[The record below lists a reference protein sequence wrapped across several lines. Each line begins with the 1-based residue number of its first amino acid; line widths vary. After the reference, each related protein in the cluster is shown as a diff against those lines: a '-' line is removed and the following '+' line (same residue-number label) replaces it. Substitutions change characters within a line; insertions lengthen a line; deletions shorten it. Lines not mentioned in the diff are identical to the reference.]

1 MTHPYQA
8 SDVVL
13 GFAESQLAGGD
24 VMCDIDTRRAD
35 TAGAE
40 LRAVTKP
47 PASTTAGSLAKRFS
61 GSQLVRLER
70 AMGHLAHTFIDVLSE
85 HECDRLRALQPTLDV
100 DSTEVECCG
109 KKKQGFAWNDQGQW
123 AERPISIVWAEAGP
137 TLSAKLLSGRQDPRP
152 RAKRM
157 LAKALRALPE
167 DLGHPRFR
175 RGLSQ
180 QGLLEGG
187 ARDRPGSLEACR
199 GDGTR
204 RGRRGL
210 LSPRGLAGG
219 AKGDRA
225 QSARRARRGG
235 ERPEEP
241 PAQDHRQRGAR
252 RRAPWRA

>member
-70 AMGHLAHTFIDVLSE
+70 AMGELARTFFDVLSE
-85 HECDRLRALQPTLDV
+85 HECDRLRALRSTLDV
-100 DSTEVECCG
+100 DPTEVECYG
-109 KKKQGFAWNDQGQW
+109 KKRRGFAWNYQGQW
-123 AERPISIVWAEAGP
+123 AGRPMPIVWAEAGL
-137 TLSAKLLSGRQDPRP
+137 TLTSRLLTGCQDPRP

-167 DLGHPRFR
+167 GLGCPRFR
-175 RGLSQ
+175 FDSGFFS
-180 QGLLEGG
+180 
-187 ARDRPGSLEACR
+187 
-199 GDGTR
+199 GT
-204 RGRRGL
+204 
-210 LSPRGLAGG
+210 LA
-219 AKGDRA
+219 
-225 QSARRARRGG
+225 
-235 ERPEEP
+235 
-241 PAQDHRQRGAR
+241 
-252 RRAPWRA
+252 